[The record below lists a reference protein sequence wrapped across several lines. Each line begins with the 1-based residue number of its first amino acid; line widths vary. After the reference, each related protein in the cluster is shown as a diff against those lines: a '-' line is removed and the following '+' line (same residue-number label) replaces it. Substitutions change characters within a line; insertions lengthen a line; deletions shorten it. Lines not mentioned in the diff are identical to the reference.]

1 MEKFPT
7 MTLQELQNHIGK
19 KVRQLRQQK
28 VWSLE
33 ALANKTD
40 SGVSYISEVENGKR
54 NPTIEKMWE
63 LATALEVEVRD
74 LLP

>member
-1 MEKFPT
+1 
-7 MTLQELQNHIGK
+7 MTLQELNTHIGK

-33 ALANKTD
+33 DLANKTD

-54 NPTIEKMWE
+54 NPTIKKMWE
-63 LATALEVEVRD
+63 LANALEVEVRD

>member
-1 MEKFPT
+1 

-33 ALANKTD
+33 DLANKTD

-63 LATALEVEVRD
+63 LAAALEVEVRD